1 MIKADPQTIDADY
14 TMSKEEVNELQAEV
28 KEYVGEYE
36 VKEKSFDDI
45 MQEATDGST
54 TGE

>member
-1 MIKADPQTIDADY
+1 MNLKRKGWIKADPQTIDAELI
-14 TMSKEEVNELQAEV
+14 EEPVVEEI
-28 KEYVGEYE
+28 
-36 VKEKSFDDI
+36 KEKSFDDI